1 MCLDM
6 WLISFEKMNLR
17 AADHCLHRNVLVS
30 SVLLSIWA
38 FMLLAVG
45 EFLCDM
51 RRRMSATSVI
61 SNSSSI
67 ADGGCLHSLIKQG
80 LDILES
86 FPGSVLGNIK
96 ASEHLDQLRQR
107 VPVQIR
113 HDSEL
118 SMSCIFF
125 SLFEDI
131 NREFALTGGNLE
143 IVIEMLI
150 SSLAWLLG
158 QHNDTFK
165 WFFQVLHVKMRVCAC
180 VVHPHCGCFSR
191 RRACRSSREM
201 VTFA

>member
-1 MCLDM
+1 
-6 WLISFEKMNLR
+6 
-17 AADHCLHRNVLVS
+17 
-30 SVLLSIWA
+30 
-38 FMLLAVG
+38 MLG
-45 EFLCDM
+45 
-51 RRRMSATSVI
+51 T
-61 SNSSSI
+61 
-67 ADGGCLHSLIKQG
+67 
-80 LDILES
+80 
-86 FPGSVLGNIK
+86 IK

-165 WFFQVLHVKMRVCAC
+165 WFFQVCGGRRVCLCLAC
-180 VVHPHCGCFSR
+180 AACDSCCAWTR
-191 RRACRSSREM
+191 RRAFRLCREM
-201 VTFA
+201 VTFG

>member
-1 MCLDM
+1 ML
-6 WLISFEKMNLR
+6 
-17 AADHCLHRNVLVS
+17 
-30 SVLLSIWA
+30 A
-38 FMLLAVG
+38 F
-45 EFLCDM
+45 F
-51 RRRMSATSVI
+51 
-61 SNSSSI
+61 N
-67 ADGGCLHSLIKQG
+67 KQG

-86 FPGSVLGNIK
+86 FPGSVLGTIK

-113 HDSEL
+113 HDLEL

-165 WFFQVLHVKMRVCAC
+165 WFFQVCRGGPEC
-180 VVHPHCGCFSR
+180 VFGLGCL
-191 RRACRSSREM
+191 
-201 VTFA
+201 